1 MWSGEELDL
10 DAYLARIGLG
20 EGAGFGEKARFGGDG
35 GTGELVPDL
44 ATLRALHRAH
54 VAAIPFENLE
64 VVLGRPVP
72 LDLKSLQAKLVG
84 RRRGGYCYE
93 QNSLFAAALERIG
106 FTVEGRGA
114 RNRTRGTALLPV
126 THALLVVTVDG
137 EPWLCDTGFGA
148 QGILEPVPLRAGVRV
163 EQGAWSFGIEAE
175 DEGILVLRTLRP
187 EGWADLYAFAPQRL
201 YPGDFTVMNHYS
213 STHPRSSFVGQ
224 VVAQRPGAQTRV
236 RLVRD
241 ELTVTSADGTSELR
255 RVEAG
260 ELGQALESVFDI
272 ELDSEDRVELVRVVS
287 AGA

>member
-10 DAYLARIGLG
+10 DAYLRRIGYG
-20 EGAGFGEKARFGGDG
+20 GNGGAE
-35 GTGELVPDL
+35 EPVPDL
-44 ATLRALHRAH
+44 ETLRALHRAH

-64 VVLGRPVP
+64 VALGRPVP

-106 FTVEGRGA
+106 FAVEGRGA

-187 EGWADLYAFAPQRL
+187 EGWVDLYAFAPQRL

-224 VVAQRPGAQTRV
+224 VVVQRPGERTRV

-241 ELTVTSADGTSELR
+241 ELTVTSPDGARELR
-255 RVEAG
+255 RVPEG
-260 ELGQALESVFDI
+260 ELVQVLDSVFGI
-272 ELDSEDRVELVRVVS
+272 ELDAEDRAQLVRAVS